1 MMEAIVNNNITEEY
15 KIRGGGRGRGT
26 FIHLNE
32 STDMNAMNLEEKV
45 ISCIKFSEVK
55 HKQVN
60 SRKAK

>member
-1 MMEAIVNNNITEEY
+1 MNNNTTEEY
-15 KIRGGGRGRGT
+15 KIRGGGRGRGGRGT

-55 HKQVN
+55 YKQVN